1 MDETISFLI
10 QWVINLVLDCDIT
23 VERALLRVVDL
34 ANEVI
39 EGHNNSIDLG
49 LHVGSVSSSYTD
61 NQCVFLCYLD
71 KTKKYKKLPDAGLAG
86 ANIYSG
92 VLRLEADK
100 YL

>member
-10 QWVINLVLDCDIT
+10 QWVINLVADCNIT
-23 VERALLRVVDL
+23 VEHALLRVVDL

-49 LHVGSVSSSYTD
+49 LHIGSVSSSYTD

-71 KTKKYKKLPDAGLAG
+71 KTKKYKNLPVKALSQ
-86 ANIYSG
+86 ANIISG
-92 VLRLEADK
+92 ALRVQES
-100 YL
+100 